1 MKISEVKEKLTTN
14 ETIAIEMMR
23 NPAELSEWIIWIRDS
38 DGKSF
43 LLTNE
48 FDVVITSTDANQ
60 ALLLLRDLGIKQATI
75 VL

>member
-1 MKISEVKEKLTTN
+1 MKISELKEKLTTN

-23 NPAELSEWIIWIRDS
+23 NPAELSEWVIWIRNS

-48 FDVVITSTDANQ
+48 FDVVIAMTDANP
-60 ALLLLRDLGIKQATI
+60 LLLLLSTLGIKQATI

>member
-1 MKISEVKEKLTTN
+1 MKISEVKEKILAN

-23 NPAELSEWIIWIRDS
+23 NPAELSEWVIWIREG

-43 LLTNE
+43 LLMDE
-48 FDVVITSTDANQ
+48 FDGVMTTTDANQ
-60 ALLLLRDLGIKQATI
+60 ALLLLRSMGIKQANV